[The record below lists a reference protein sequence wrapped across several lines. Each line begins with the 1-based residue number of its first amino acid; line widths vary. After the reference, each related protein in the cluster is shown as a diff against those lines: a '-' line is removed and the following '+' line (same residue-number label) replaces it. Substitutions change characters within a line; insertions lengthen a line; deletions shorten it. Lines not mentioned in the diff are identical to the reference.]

1 MFPPRLLTTFN
12 VLFPPHHNSK
22 MLLPPTRPLPP
33 THQRL
38 LSLSTG
44 ALQVHLKRSASSCPD
59 QPDEAIV
66 NAAPAFSNFRMLP
79 PEVRI
84 KIWNLALLPRLI
96 TITPRLNREALTCEV
111 EVEAQRVELLYVCQ
125 ESQAEVLKTYS
136 QIKFNKDKDATTSI
150 NWSRDTIFLD
160 LPDESVNVDDTMAV
174 LGATFRSVQ
183 VLAIR
188 MRTHVF
194 WGFPDF
200 LREASHLQKLI
211 FVDEPER
218 APLTCDINGYL
229 YLMDLGS
236 LGFIRGCHIDPYGEY
251 RYLQEE
257 IWIKLVECYQNEQFD
272 VRQWEMPLGVIS
284 WVRNLN
290 ASGER
295 YCLVLPVT

>member
-1 MFPPRLLTTFN
+1 
-12 VLFPPHHNSK
+12 
-22 MLLPPTRPLPP
+22 MLLPPTRLLSP
-33 THQRL
+33 TRQRL
-38 LSLSTG
+38 FSLS
-44 ALQVHLKRSASSCPD
+44 ARPSQAHLKRSTSRCPD
-59 QPDEAIV
+59 QLDKAIV
-66 NAAPAFSNFRMLP
+66 NVEAPAFSGFRKLP

-84 KIWNLALLPRLI
+84 KIWDLALLPRLI
-96 TITPRLNREALTCEV
+96 TITPRFDREASTCEV
-111 EVEAQRVELLYVCQ
+111 EVEAERVELLYVCQ
-125 ESQAEVLKTYS
+125 ESRAEALKNYS
-136 QIKFNKDKDATTSI
+136 QIKFNKDRGATTSI

-160 LPDESVNVDDTMAV
+160 IPDESVNVDDTMAF

-211 FVDEPER
+211 FVDEPET
-218 APLTCDINGYL
+218 APLTRNINGYL

-236 LGFIRGCHIDPYGEY
+236 LGFSRGCYIDPYGEHQY
-251 RYLQEE
+251 FEEE
-257 IWIKLVECYQNEQFD
+257 IWIKLMECYQNEQFD
-272 VRQWEMPLGVIS
+272 VRQWEMSLEVIS

-295 YCLVLPVT
+295 YCLLLPVT